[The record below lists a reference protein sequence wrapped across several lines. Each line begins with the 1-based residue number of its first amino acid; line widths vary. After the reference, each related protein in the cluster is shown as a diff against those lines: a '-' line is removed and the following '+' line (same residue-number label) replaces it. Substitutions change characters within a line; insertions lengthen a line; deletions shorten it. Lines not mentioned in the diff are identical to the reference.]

1 MPKPDELT
9 TFWSDADGPFQS
21 YGCWMGI
28 MSTVEEL
35 SMRKIVYGDE
45 LSSRNKKLGKTMIA
59 KKEEKY
65 QGFFFLEKIW
75 YVWILMYGLNA
86 IFT

>member
-1 MPKPDELT
+1 
-9 TFWSDADGPFQS
+9 
-21 YGCWMGI
+21 
-28 MSTVEEL
+28 
-35 SMRKIVYGDE
+35 
-45 LSSRNKKLGKTMIA
+45 MIE

-75 YVWILMYGLNA
+75 CVWILMYGLNA